1 LFWRFFGFLKKIKI
15 KIIILILNVAKFVL
29 FIIFLYFFLKAH
41 LGKYKNFLECKYV
54 RKKYLSK
61 FPDVDILL
69 PTYKAYW
76 ISTIFSKGSDT
87 LEILIEKI
95 FCEDRDENIKN
106 DISNMANC
114 QNNSDMSNT
123 NK

>member
-1 LFWRFFGFLKKIKI
+1 MFWRFCGFLKKIKI

-29 FIIFLYFFLKAH
+29 FIIFLYFFFKAH

-69 PTYKAYW
+69 RTYKAYW
-76 ISTIFSKGSDT
+76 ISTIFSEGSDT

>member
-1 LFWRFFGFLKKIKI
+1 M
-15 KIIILILNVAKFVL
+15 
-29 FIIFLYFFLKAH
+29 
-41 LGKYKNFLECKYV
+41 
-54 RKKYLSK
+54 
-61 FPDVDILL
+61 L

-76 ISTIFSKGSDT
+76 ISTIFSEGSDT